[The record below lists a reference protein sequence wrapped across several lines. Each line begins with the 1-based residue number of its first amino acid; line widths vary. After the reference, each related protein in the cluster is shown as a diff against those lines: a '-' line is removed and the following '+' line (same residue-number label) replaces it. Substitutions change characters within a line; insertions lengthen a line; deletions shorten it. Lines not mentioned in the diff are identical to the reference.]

1 MYLGR
6 VGSIKN
12 IPHPSTLSCKNV
24 EVNSLG
30 KEGRGKSCESESPA
44 RSAAR
49 SAEGRAAREA
59 GRRAGLEAQEER
71 KKEIGTNCDAIEIP
85 KSLKT
90 LSLCIGSRKALDS
103 PFSDI
108 DAIASNKTR
117 AILRISELKM
127 SGNWFCRSREQ
138 ECRIYRFRKSILFW
152 GKNKS
157 EHQQKRNLLR
167 LPTWP
172 LC

>member
-6 VGSIKN
+6 VGSMKKY
-12 IPHPSTLSCKNV
+12 PPTPSTLSCKNV

-71 KKEIGTNCDAIEIP
+71 KKEIGTSCEAIENP
-85 KSLKT
+85 KIVENPQSLHRV
-90 LSLCIGSRKALDS
+90 SQGFGQSV
-103 PFSDI
+103 
-108 DAIASNKTR
+108 
-117 AILRISELKM
+117 
-127 SGNWFCRSREQ
+127 Q
-138 ECRIYRFRKSILFW
+138 
-152 GKNKS
+152 
-157 EHQQKRNLLR
+157 
-167 LPTWP
+167 
-172 LC
+172 